1 MRLGSCGGGALPRQ
15 PLLKPPPPRHDQ
27 KPYGQ
32 LRRFRAPHES
42 DARRDER
49 ELSHQRRRR
58 HAHQA
63 LERAQQRLRVAPPAS
78 RAHAVAEQERS
89 RRLVLS
95 LSGPPPTSSDEE
107 VGRIPLG
114 RVPEGTR
121 RPAVD
126 TSDDDY
132 YSTSSTSSGGSS
144 TRDLEAKAALWAE
157 YQQRPADVI
166 SRFES
171 SAPRARLPEDGADRV
186 AETAAAGSRAPDDN
200 VAKHEPT
207 CRRLR
212 ARWAHCDCSCKQL
225 RLARRQ
231 TRQQQC
237 LGRWFSAQ
245 REEEGADDG
254 DDEGD
259 APSNALPP
267 SAV

>member
-1 MRLGSCGGGALPRQ
+1 MRGSSLTNADAGTPTRPWSGRNSV
-15 PLLKPPPPRHDQ
+15 
-27 KPYGQ
+27 
-32 LRRFRAPHES
+32 FES
-42 DARRDER
+42 P
-49 ELSHQRRRR
+49 
-58 HAHQA
+58 
-63 LERAQQRLRVAPPAS
+63 PPAS

-212 ARWAHCDCSCKQL
+212 TSCKQL

-231 TRQQQC
+231 TRQQQR

-259 APSNALPP
+259 ARGVVRLGCRFLVDLDSLPS
-267 SAV
+267 